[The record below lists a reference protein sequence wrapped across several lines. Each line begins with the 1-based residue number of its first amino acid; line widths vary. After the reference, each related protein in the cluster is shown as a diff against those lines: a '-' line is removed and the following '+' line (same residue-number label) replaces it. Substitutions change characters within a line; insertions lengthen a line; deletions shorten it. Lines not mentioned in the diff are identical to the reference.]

1 MHLRKH
7 SVFIIILF
15 SILGIS
21 ARGFSQGPDRGSW
34 HHGNEWIDPDTS
46 EPAGMHY
53 HLFPTPSRGAGT
65 QASCL
70 VYLPPDYDKQQ
81 KRRYPVLYWL
91 HGGAGSQ
98 REGVWMVT
106 RIDEEIR
113 KGSLPPFI
121 VVLVQG
127 LPDVRYI
134 NSKDGSRPVE
144 DVLIRDLIP
153 HIDASFRTIATRK
166 GRAIE
171 GMSMGGYGALRLG
184 FKFPE
189 LFGTVSALAPSI
201 KPMSE
206 EPEVVREPFG
216 NDPAFW
222 ESVGPWN
229 TVKQHASEVRGHTLV
244 RLFVGDQD
252 PLLKPVTEY
261 HQLLDSLG
269 IQHEFSIVS
278 GAHHRYDEIITRMP
292 TDPLLFWAK
301 AFAPQGSAD

>member
-1 MHLRKH
+1 MHARRL
-7 SVFIIILF
+7 SFLFILLL
-15 SILGIS
+15 SIAGLS

-34 HHGNEWIDPDTS
+34 HHGDEWIDPDTS
-46 EPAGMHY
+46 EPAGTHY

-70 VYLPPDYDKQQ
+70 VYLPPDYDKPGKQDM
-81 KRRYPVLYWL
+81 RRYPVLYWL

-98 REGVWMVT
+98 REGVWMVE
-106 RIDEEIR
+106 RIDSEIR
-113 KGSLPPFI
+113 KGTLPPFI

-134 NSKDGSRPVE
+134 NSKDGTRPVE
-144 DVLIRDLIP
+144 NVLIHDLIP
-153 HIDASFRTIATRK
+153 HIDANYRTLATRK

-171 GMSMGGYGALRLG
+171 GMSMGGFGALRLG
-184 FKFPE
+184 FKYPD

-222 ESVGPWN
+222 EKEGPWN
-229 TVKQHASEVRGHTLV
+229 IVKEHAAELRGHTLV
-244 RLFVGDQD
+244 RLFVGDED
-252 PLLKPVTEY
+252 PLLKPVTQY

-269 IQHEFSIVS
+269 IQHEFAVVR
-278 GAHHRYDEIITRMP
+278 GAHHRYDEIITKMP
-292 TDPLLFWAK
+292 SDPLQFWAR
-301 AFAPQGSAD
+301 AFAP